1 MWRAFQAREEEDSL
15 MGKRSKVRLNYIPSF
30 IHALTPRS
38 LPLEVAVRMGDGTNE
53 ENPTNTII

>member
-1 MWRAFQAREEEDSL
+1 
-15 MGKRSKVRLNYIPSF
+15 MGKRSKVHLNYIPSF